1 MPSIAAQL
9 GRKLVFASDAR
20 LARAWQRILPP
31 VSGLFIFAFHGLFE
45 SEQEASQGLLDPQQA
60 ITVWMFHTFVENFQ
74 EHGFRFVSPEQI
86 AAGLD
91 KPGQYALISFDDGYA
106 NNARALPVLE
116 EFDAPA
122 VFCISA
128 NHVATGKPF
137 WWDVLYREAGKR
149 DWSRE
154 KLDRARAAGKRLRT
168 CEADRRM
175 IAEFGRLAFQ
185 TVSHLDRPFTH
196 GELAD
201 FARHPLVHIGN
212 HTWDHAILANYSA
225 AEACQQIR
233 SAQES
238 LSAMT
243 GRVPQVIAYPNGTVS
258 KQIILAARR
267 AGLGLGM
274 TVAPGRNAIP
284 QALSRA
290 PSLQLRRY
298 TLWGSRDIAAQCRIA
313 RSPLSLQIA
322 MTAWRSKVAATV

>member
-1 MPSIAAQL
+1 M
-9 GRKLVFASDAR
+9 FASDAR

-45 SEQEASQGLLDPQQA
+45 SEQEARQGLLDPQQA
-60 ITVWMFHTFVENFQ
+60 ITVRMFHTFVENFQ

-86 AAGLD
+86 TAGLD
-91 KPGQYALISFDDGYA
+91 SPGQYAMITFDDGYA
-106 NNARALPVLE
+106 NHARAIPVLE
-116 EFDAPA
+116 KFGAPA

-154 KLDRARAAGKRLRT
+154 KLDRARAACKRLRT
-168 CEADRRM
+168 CEADQQM
-175 IAEFGRLAFQ
+175 MAAFGHPAFQ
-185 TVSHLDRPFTH
+185 TVSHLDRPFTRS
-196 GELAD
+196 ELAG

-225 AEACQQIR
+225 AEVCEQIR

-238 LSAMT
+238 LQAMT
-243 GRVPQVIAYPNGTVS
+243 GRAPQVIAYPNGNVS
-258 KQIILAARR
+258 KQIIRAARGV
-267 AGLGLGM
+267 GLGLGM
-274 TVAPGRNAIP
+274 TVEPGRNAIP
-284 QALSRA
+284 HPLSRA

-298 TLWGSRDIAAQCRIA
+298 TLWGNRDIAAQCHIA
-313 RSPLSLQIA
+313 RSPLSLQSALQAI
-322 MTAWRSKVAATV
+322 RSRVTATV